1 MELDARSKANQ
12 AIDRRARQRQ
22 AAAAAQL
29 ELTPEAILLE
39 EQRQRENAALL
50 HGGNVLEP
58 SPPVPVDE
66 IGPANADLSAKLA
79 EAVAPVL
86 EGADETVIGAGR
98 AIMQWILV
106 SSDDP
111 ENSDGYQLALQ
122 VQVDEQVPGGV
133 VLEISQQMLKQWRD
147 GIQNKDGETRFA
159 AGIVEKTIEIA
170 SLETGN
176 ALIYHL
182 RELMREPTRTAVGD
196 DDDVAE

>member
-1 MELDARSKANQ
+1 MELDARGKANQ

-22 AAAAAQL
+22 AAAAAQH

-66 IGPANADLSAKLA
+66 IEPANADLSAKLA
-79 EAVAPVL
+79 EAIAPVV
-86 EGADETVIGAGR
+86 EGPDETVIGAGR

-106 SSDDP
+106 PSDDP

-122 VQVDEQVPGGV
+122 VQVDEQAPGGV
-133 VLEISQQMLKQWRD
+133 VLEITQQMLKQWRD

-182 RELMREPTRTAVGD
+182 RELMREPTRTAIGD

>member
-1 MELDARSKANQ
+1 MELDARGKANA
-12 AIDRRARQRQ
+12 AIERRARQRQ
-22 AAAAAQL
+22 AAAAAQH

-66 IGPANADLSAKLA
+66 IEPANIDLSAKLA
-79 EAVAPVL
+79 EAVAPVV
-86 EGADETVIGAGR
+86 EGSDETVIGAGR

-106 SSDDP
+106 PSDDP

-176 ALIYHL
+176 ALIHHL
-182 RELMREPTRTAVGD
+182 RELMREPTRTAIGD